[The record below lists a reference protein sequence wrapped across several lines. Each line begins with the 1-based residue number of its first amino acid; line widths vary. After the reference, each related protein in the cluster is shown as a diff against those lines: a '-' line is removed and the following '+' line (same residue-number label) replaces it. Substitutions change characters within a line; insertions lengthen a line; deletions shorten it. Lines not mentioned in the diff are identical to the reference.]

1 MQSTNPDPVQTSKKK
16 GNFVLLGM
24 IAGLIFLGA
33 TSSFSS
39 VVFAAKFTA
48 SMSGINEVPPVDT
61 KATGQTTFRTVNN
74 DTTIKYKVNITG
86 FSDATGAHIHMG
98 KAGANGEVI
107 VDLLKD
113 SKKNPTKL
121 GMAIRGNITDSSL
134 SGPMKG
140 KTLAD
145 LVSAIKNGYTYVNVH
160 TPSHPD
166 GEIRGQIESGSGS
179 TLGSGSSSNS
189 TTSVNITD
197 LGNSSTVG

>member
-39 VVFAAKFTA
+39 MVFAAKFTA

-145 LVSAIKNGYTYVNVH
+145 LISAIKNGDTYVNVH
-160 TPSHPD
+160 TPRHPD
-166 GEIRGQIESGSGS
+166 GEIRGQIESGGS
-179 TLGSGSSSNS
+179 SASSSSN
-189 TTSVNITD
+189 TTATVNVTD
-197 LGNSSTVG
+197 LSNSTNIG